1 MQSETGIEP
10 DMDRDIDRDM
20 DRHRLASLI
29 AGAAL
34 VLGIAG
40 DLLLRWVPWGVNA
53 LLWTA
58 LLCIAA
64 RVCASASEPHRRPG
78 MMILACAILAAAGL
92 LWRDSD
98 VLVTLDVLLLL
109 LFLPM
114 LALGARGV
122 RVHAAGAGEIAVAVL
137 MTGAQSIAGVFQL
150 IGTDVSW
157 NRIPRAGSRRLGIAA
172 RGTLIAAPALVVF
185 GSLLASADPEFGKIL
200 TDLIVFDPGEAFL
213 HLFVIAFVTA
223 LCAGFLRSL
232 TFSGPIPRPDE
243 PGPPLWLP
251 APETNFALGLVNLL
265 FALFVAVQFRYF
277 FGSAPVDFAQYA
289 RRGFFELAWVVALVV
304 PMLLLLEWLI
314 RKDQGAAMFR
324 GLAMLQVALVLVM
337 AGSAFHRMKLYRDEF
352 GLTRLRFFTSAFIIW
367 VAVLLVWFV
376 LTVLTGRR
384 QRFAI
389 GALAS
394 GMAVVVALHAI
405 NPDRIIVETNIERA
419 RAGRRAFDARYA
431 LTLSDDATPAILAN
445 ADVVTHEVV
454 SRNVWKRRPV
464 GWRTWN
470 VSRAAAREAARRHYE
485 SNATPP
491 IGRGR

>member
-1 MQSETGIEP
+1 
-10 DMDRDIDRDM
+10 M
-20 DRHRLASLI
+20 DRHRTASLI
-29 AGAAL
+29 IAAAL
-34 VLGIAG
+34 LLGIAG

-58 LLCIAA
+58 LFCIAV
-64 RVCASASEPHRRPG
+64 RVCTSATDADRHPSVF
-78 MMILACAILAAAGL
+78 IVACALLAAAGL
-92 LWRDSD
+92 FWRDSD
-98 VLVTLDVLLLL
+98 VLVALDIILLL

-122 RVHAAGAGEIAVAVL
+122 RVHAAGLAEIAFAVL
-137 MTGAQSIAGVFQL
+137 TTAAQSIAGLFQL
-150 IGTDVSW
+150 VTRDYSW
-157 NRIPRAGSRRLGIAA
+157 SRLPRTGSRRLGIAA

-185 GSLLASADPEFGKIL
+185 GSLLASADPAFGRLLQDIL
-200 TDLIVFDPGEAFL
+200 VFDPTEVLAHVL
-213 HLFVIAFVTA
+213 ATAFVA
-223 LCAGFLRSL
+223 AVCAGFLRSL
-232 TFSGPIPRPDE
+232 VLSGPMPRRAE
-243 PGPPLWLP
+243 AGPPLTLP

-265 FALFVAVQFRYF
+265 FALFVGVQFRYF

-314 RKDQGAAMFR
+314 RKDEGAAIFR
-324 GLAMLQVALVLVM
+324 GLAILQVALVLVM

-376 LTVLTGRR
+376 CTVVTGRR
-384 QRFAI
+384 HRFAV

-394 GMAVVVALHAI
+394 GMVVVVALHAI
-405 NPDRIIVETNIERA
+405 NPDRVIVETNVERA
-419 RAGRRAFDARYA
+419 RAGRRAFDQRYA

-445 ADVVTHEVV
+445 ADVAGPDVV
-454 SRNVWKRRPV
+454 SRNVRKHRPK

-470 VSRAAAREAARRHYE
+470 VSRAEAREAARQHYE

-491 IGRGR
+491 IGRAR